1 MNFEQ
6 IINEDIDKKSV
17 IPIYYQ
23 IAKLFERKIYSG
35 ELKPGEKLPPENKI
49 ADMFN
54 ISRMTVRKALAELI
68 DANMVYSE
76 KGKGTFVAKPKLDNT
91 AFELKNF
98 KEELKNRG
106 LNPKTKLLNVKIIRA
121 DKDLA
126 LKLNINKGRKCL
138 DFSSIISANNEPLI
152 YESKFIVYSKHKP
165 ILENEIQDPSLSN
178 IAMAHGDSFPIMSKK
193 ILNVS
198 KANNKHAELLNIKK
212 DAPVFV
218 IEQFL
223 YDSADNAIGWG
234 KSICRGDK
242 FKFTSYSGWSKDN
255 KNLLGE

>member
-1 MNFEQ
+1 MEFKN
-6 IINEDIDKKSV
+6 IIKENIDKKSV

-23 IAKLFERKIYSG
+23 IAKLFEKKIFSG
-35 ELKPGEKLPPENKI
+35 VLKPEEKLPPENKI
-49 ADMFN
+49 ADIFD
-54 ISRMTVRKALAELI
+54 ISRMTVRKALSELI
-68 DANMVYSE
+68 NANMIYSE

-91 AFELKNF
+91 VFELKNF

-106 LNPKTKLLNVKIIRA
+106 MNPQTKLLNVKIIRA

-126 LKLNINKGRKCL
+126 LKLDIDKDKKCL

-152 YESKFIVYSKHKP
+152 YESKYIVYSKHKP

-193 ILNVS
+193 LLNVS
-198 KANNKHAELLNIKK
+198 KAIKKHAELLNIKI

-223 YDSADNAIGWG
+223 YDSSNNPIGWG

-242 FKFTSYSGWSKDN
+242 FKFTSYSGWSKN
-255 KNLLGE
+255 NQNLLGE